1 MLWLTWQMWILLALA
16 LLGGGIVGWMARG
29 RSDEAEPGAQA
40 APDKNKPAAAPSP
53 APAPKPEA
61 RQETKLE
68 TKAEPAKTASAGKVA
83 TPDHAKAET
92 GAADKA
98 ADPVA
103 VGPTAPVAP
112 DKGAKTGTTA
122 KPKPA
127 AKPAAK
133 PRAKPA
139 AKTGSTGTKPVSADS
154 GGDSDI
160 TQIKG
165 LGPRAAEKLNEAG
178 VTRLSHIAAWS
189 DEDIDRYD
197 AMIAGRGRIRR
208 DDWVGQAKALTS

>member
-68 TKAEPAKTASAGKVA
+68 TKAKPAKTASAGKVA

-92 GAADKA
+92 SAADKA
-98 ADPVA
+98 ANPVA

-112 DKGAKTGTTA
+112 DKGAKTGSKA
-122 KPKPA
+122 QSKPA
-127 AKPAAK
+127 SKSAAK
-133 PRAKPA
+133 SA
-139 AKTGSTGTKPVSADS
+139 AKTGTAGTKPAASAS
-154 GGDSDI
+154 GDSDI

>member
-29 RSDEAEPGAQA
+29 RSDEAEPAAQPAKDRTASA
-40 APDKNKPAAAPSP
+40 ATPASSAK
-53 APAPKPEA
+53 KPEA
-61 RQETKLE
+61 RPQTE
-68 TKAEPAKTASAGKVA
+68 ADAKTGPTKTAPAGKVA
-83 TPDHAKAET
+83 APDHAQAEA
-92 GAADKA
+92 GGADKA

-112 DKGAKTGTTA
+112 DKGSKKAGS
-122 KPKPA
+122 KPA
-127 AKPAAK
+127 PKRPAKPAAK
-133 PRAKPA
+133 PGSAAAKPA
-139 AKTGSTGTKPVSADS
+139 PA
-154 GGDSDI
+154 DSDI
-160 TQIKG
+160 TRIKG

-178 VTRLSHIAAWS
+178 VTRLSHIAAWN